1 MNHATPQGHALI
13 RPPSRIPCI
22 WAWIPGLLAWLVPFA
37 AAHAQLRW
45 ATTQIEIDAAPGQ
58 KKIEAHFRFEN
69 VGARPVTLFGL
80 KDGCG
85 CSTSNLVQR
94 AYGPAEK
101 GDFTLSFDA
110 DGRPG
115 QFIKHAALQT
125 DDPYRPNVYLAVL
138 ARIPEV
144 IQVKPPSVQWHVGRP
159 PAEQAVAITLAD
171 APGIFIDS
179 ITCAE
184 PGRFSLRCEGEGR
197 HRRLLIKPAS
207 TDGPVRADIR
217 IDVRFGKGIRQSYH
231 AQAIILP

>member
-1 MNHATPQGHALI
+1 
-13 RPPSRIPCI
+13 
-22 WAWIPGLLAWLVPFA
+22 LAPA
-37 AAHAQLRW
+37 QAQLRW
-45 ATTQIEIDAAPGQ
+45 ETTQIEIDAAPGQ

-69 VGARPVTLFGL
+69 VGSRPVTLFGL

-125 DDPYRPNVYLAVL
+125 DDPYRPNVYLAIV
-138 ARIPEV
+138 ARIPEAL
-144 IQVKPPSVQWHVGRP
+144 KAHPPSVQWRVGG
-159 PAEQAVAITLAD
+159 PATEQVVTITLAD
-171 APGIFIDS
+171 APGIFMDS

-184 PGRFSLRCEGEGR
+184 PERFSLRCEGEDR
-197 HRRLLIKPAS
+197 ERRLLIKPAR
-207 TDGPVRADIR
+207 TDGPARTDIR

-231 AQAIILP
+231 VQAMILP